1 MLTIQTWE
9 WDPSSQLTLRKK
21 LNERISQIVDSLKM
35 LHIKEKEISVR
46 SYFVLWKPSHHCMH
60 RMMITVLHPAGNLL
74 NSLMGSGEEDDAAEE
89 AQEDSS
95 PIELDWACPRTKRTN
110 EHTHTKKEEDH
121 AASLLHLHSEGGTRL
136 RSVFSEACC
145 SQKPLPSHPV

>member
-1 MLTIQTWE
+1 MRVISIFPTN
-9 WDPSSQLTLRKK
+9 SQEEIRWAYFTKCWSIL
-21 LNERISQIVDSLKM
+21 LKCYTKHVF
-35 LHIKEKEISVR
+35 LFWKRNLCTKS
-46 SYFVLWKPSHHCMH
+46 FCKPSHHCLH
-60 RMMITVLHPAGNLL
+60 RMTITVLHPAGNLL

-110 EHTHTKKEEDH
+110 EHTQKKEDDH
-121 AASLLHLHSEGGTRL
+121 AASLLHLHNEGGTRL

-145 SQKPLPSHPV
+145 SQKPLPTHPV